1 MSRKTAV
8 VVFSYD
14 RPEYTSA
21 RLEEL
26 KHVDG
31 DLIVSIDGPK
41 QSANLDRF
49 LDLEDK
55 FSQSAKF
62 LWMQKNNGTARHIFN
77 RITELFT
84 EFENVIVVEDDI
96 EVECNTINALI
107 KILDV
112 RLPSDV
118 MTIGLFS
125 AMPGNC
131 KIAKNFNHWR
141 KSKFFSPWG
150 WAIQKEDWELIKL
163 DVSEELIRLD
173 TSLTWHSLGKTAQSI
188 WLSRF
193 EKVIEYPDFTFDY
206 QMFFWHIVFNK
217 KQMLPIFRLG
227 DNIGFDSI
235 LSTRT
240 KEKKPRWYLGK
251 RGTIS
256 GKLEKGIMSN
266 YKCNTLFEFLDST
279 FWAESNNFFTFIRRF
294 RSVLQKFQI
303 YSAPR

>member
-8 VVFSYD
+8 VVFSYN
-14 RPEYTSA
+14 RPEYAYA

-84 EFENVIVVEDDI
+84 EYENVIVVEDDI
-96 EVECNTINALI
+96 EVGCNTINALI

-118 MTIGLFS
+118 MTIGLFG

-131 KIAKNFNHWR
+131 KIAKNFNRWR
-141 KSKFFSPWG
+141 KSKFFSSWG

-163 DVSEELIRLD
+163 DISEELIRLD

-193 EKVIEYPDFTFDY
+193 EKVIKYPNFTWDY
-206 QMFFWHIVFNK
+206 QMFFWQVVFEK

-227 DNIGFDSI
+227 DNIGFDNV

-240 KEKKPRWYLGK
+240 KGKKPKWYIGQ
-251 RGTIS
+251 RGDIN
-256 GKLEKGIMSN
+256 KQLENGVVLDYRFHK
-266 YKCNTLFEFLDST
+266 LFEFLDST
-279 FWAESNNFFTFIRRF
+279 FWAESNQFFMALRKVKFSLRRYLN
-294 RSVLQKFQI
+294 V
-303 YSAPR
+303 

>member
-1 MSRKTAV
+1 MSRKTAL
-8 VVFSYD
+8 VVFTYN
-14 RPEYTSA
+14 RPEYAFA

-49 LDLEDK
+49 HALEDK

-62 LWMQKNNGTARHIFN
+62 LWMSKNHGTAQHIFN

-84 EFENVIVVEDDI
+84 KYENVIVIEDDI
-96 EVECNTINALI
+96 EVECKTINALV

-118 MTIGLFS
+118 MTIGLFGS
-125 AMPGNC
+125 IPGNC
-131 KIAKNFNHWR
+131 QIAKSFNCWR

-163 DVSEELIRLD
+163 DISEQLIRLD
-173 TSLTWHSLGKTAQSI
+173 TSLTWQSLGKTAQSI

-193 EKVIEYPDFTFDY
+193 EKVIKYPNLTWDY
-206 QMFFWHIVFNK
+206 QMFFWQVVFNK

-227 DNIGFDSI
+227 DNIGFDNV

-240 KEKKPRWYLGK
+240 KGKKPKWYLGQ
-251 RGTIS
+251 RGAVN
-256 GKLEKGIMSN
+256 GKLEKGIMLN
-266 YKCNTLFEFLDST
+266 YKYNKLFEFLDST

-294 RSVLQKFQI
+294 RSVLHKFQI
-303 YSAPR
+303 YSAP